1 MSVKSSSVKLKS
13 NTCMFSF
20 ILAVLM
26 LYKFD
31 KIYKFNYIL
40 VKQLNIAI
48 FRLQQK
54 HVYISSANLLAQYTK
69 NRQNVMQFFTSVG
82 GYRPGRSTRPPVA
95 TQVGLRPG
103 FFWGRDRSSGRDP
116 DFFMGCDPIRSRPIF
131 KKREIHEKSRKATQL
146 DKIRKKFGSRPPGS
160 RPKLGSR
167 PGKFSGR
174 DPRWRS

>member
-13 NTCMFSF
+13 KTCMFSF

-54 HVYISSANLLAQYTK
+54 HVYISSANILAQYTK

-95 TQVGLRPG
+95 TQVGSRPG

-116 DFFMGCDPIRSRPIF
+116 DFFMGRDPYLKNVKFMRKRENQLNQTRFEKIRVATAWVTTQTRVVTRNFFGLRSRP
-131 KKREIHEKSRKATQL
+131 
-146 DKIRKKFGSRPPGS
+146 D
-160 RPKLGSR
+160 
-167 PGKFSGR
+167 R
-174 DPRWRS
+174 DPQH